1 MGPSN
6 RNGLARLRPGR
17 SAVAGLLAVTISAC
31 WPGPVHS
38 GGPLLIDHP
47 VNEDTSG
54 IWNPNVYRGLMLAM
68 TVGQIGLAVVEGG
81 DTRLGNTAWRGID
94 SEIIGAVSSEA
105 LKRVFT
111 RERPINGYD
120 PNAFFAGD
128 SNRSF
133 PSGEATEA
141 ASIVTPYML
150 EYGKDY
156 PAVYALSIIPL
167 YVGIGRMKAQAH
179 WQSDVV
185 AGWALGGLS
194 GWYAHERDQPL
205 LLQVMPHGIY
215 VGLKKQ
221 F

>member
-1 MGPSN
+1 MKSPASRSN
-6 RNGLARLRPGR
+6 WTVLLMV
-17 SAVAGLLAVTISAC
+17 AVFAPAWAC
-31 WPGPVHS
+31 
-38 GGPLLIDHP
+38 GPLLIDHP

-68 TVGQIGLAVVEGG
+68 TVGQVGVALWDGG
-81 DTRLGNTAWRGID
+81 ESRLGNTAWRGID
-94 SEIIGAVSSEA
+94 SEIITAVSTEV
-105 LKRVFT
+105 LKRGFT
-111 RERPINGYD
+111 RTRPRDSND
-120 PNAFFAGD
+120 PNGFFAGD

-133 PSGEATEA
+133 PSGEAAEA

-150 EYGKDY
+150 EYGKEY

-167 YVGIGRMKAQAH
+167 YVGIGRVKAQAH

-185 AGWALGGLS
+185 AGWAVGGLA

-205 LLQVMPHGIY
+205 VLQLMPHGIY
-215 VGLKKQ
+215 IGLKKS

>member
-1 MGPSN
+1 MRFPVS
-6 RNGLARLRPGR
+6 R
-17 SAVAGLLAVTISAC
+17 SIEAVLLTTAVLSSA
-31 WPGPVHS
+31 WA

-54 IWNPNVYRGLMLAM
+54 VWNPNVYRGLMLAM
-68 TVGQIGLAVVEGG
+68 TVGQVGVALWEGG
-81 DTRLGNTAWRGID
+81 ESRLGNTAWRGID
-94 SEIIGAVSSEA
+94 SEIIGAVSTEA

-111 RERPINGYD
+111 RARPINGYD
-120 PNAFFAGD
+120 PNDFFAGG
-128 SNRSF
+128 SNRGF
-133 PSGEATEA
+133 PSGEAAEA
-141 ASIVTPYML
+141 ASIVTPYIL
-150 EYGKDY
+150 EYGSDY

-185 AGWALGGLS
+185 AGWAVGGLA

-205 LLQVMPHGIY
+205 VLQLMPHGIY
-215 VGLKKQ
+215 VGLKKS

>member
-1 MGPSN
+1 MKSTASRSN
-6 RNGLARLRPGR
+6 WTVLLMV
-17 SAVAGLLAVTISAC
+17 AVFAPAWA
-31 WPGPVHS
+31 

-68 TVGQIGLAVVEGG
+68 TVGQVGVALWDGG
-81 DTRLGNTAWRGID
+81 ESRFGNTAWRGID
-94 SEIIGAVSSEA
+94 SEII
-105 LKRVFT
+105 T
-111 RERPINGYD
+111 RTRPRDSND
-120 PNAFFAGD
+120 PNGFFSGD

-133 PSGEATEA
+133 PSGEAAEA

-150 EYGKDY
+150 EYGKEY

-167 YVGIGRMKAQAH
+167 YVGIGRVKAQAH

-185 AGWALGGLS
+185 AGWAVGGLA

-205 LLQVMPHGIY
+205 VLQLMPHGIY
-215 VGLKKQ
+215 IGLKKS